1 MTKTNPQ
8 HYIDNK
14 KFFDAM
20 VAYKESLREAERLG
34 LETPRA
40 SEYIGDCIV
49 RIARKL
55 STSHKFIN
63 YSYREEMISDGI
75 ENCMSYLDNFNPE
88 KSENP
93 FAYFTQIIY
102 YAFLRR
108 ISKEQKN
115 YYTKLREIE
124 RFNMNSALMG
134 GEQEVIKSSEGSSET
149 AAIFMENFEKK
160 HDNLRKKV

>member
-108 ISKEQKN
+108 ISQEKKQLEIKN
-115 YYTKLREIE
+115 KILEKTGFDEVFDSNDLDSDNYSDYNSIKDAVHTKLRY
-124 RFNMNSALMG
+124 
-134 GEQEVIKSSEGSSET
+134 
-149 AAIFMENFEKK
+149 
-160 HDNLRKKV
+160 